1 MKTPEM
7 KCVGPVCMIIAL
19 HLEVLL
25 ATLTSVTCGH
35 LVLFLLLLHT
45 LPWLRGMC
53 CGLHGKA
60 QPQHN
65 VAS

>member
-1 MKTPEM
+1 M
-7 KCVGPVCMIIAL
+7 GPVCMIIAL

-25 ATLTSVTCGH
+25 GTLTSVTCGH
-35 LVLFLLLLHT
+35 LVLFPPLLRP

-53 CGLHGKA
+53 SGLHGKA